1 MGQFEIGFQY
11 PWYLLLLVV
20 IPITWWLGSKS
31 LAGLGPWRRSLA
43 LIFRSLVLLLIVC
56 AIAGVQWIW
65 SSEKLTVIYLIDQS
79 DSIPVAKRQLML
91 EYAIQSVK
99 SHRRKDRQD
108 RAGLIVFGREASIEI
123 PPLDENLP
131 NISRPESYFGKTD
144 ATNLE
149 SALKLAQASFMEDS
163 AKRIVVLTDG
173 NQTLGSAEATA
184 QRLSEN
190 GIGID
195 VVPVKLD
202 TSTEVLVEKID
213 IPGYVRQGQTVDAR
227 VVINRFSATGKDE
240 PVDGRLRV
248 QRRIGNQT
256 EILADG
262 PYTLDK
268 DINVVPIPHKIETN
282 AGYTYEAEFIPTN
295 ESSDTI
301 AQNNKATA
309 FTYARGKGRV
319 MLIEDISHPG
329 DFDALVQT
337 LRRNDIEVDVR
348 DTSNMFSSLVELQS
362 YDSVILAGTPRT
374 SGEEATK
381 VVSFSNDQIDMLVQS
396 AQQFGMGILMIG
408 GPEAFGAG
416 GWTNSKLEEAMPV
429 NFAIKNE
436 KVIASGALAMV
447 MHASEMAEGNHWQKM
462 IGKAA
467 LDALGPQDYCGV
479 VHYDMAGDKWL
490 WGEKTGMSKVGE
502 EKSIMRSKINRMT
515 PGDMPDFDSSLSL
528 ALKSL
533 KIVPASLKHMIVI
546 SDGDPS
552 PATNGVLSG
561 YKAAKIKISTVA
573 VGTHGA
579 AGHSELKRI
588 ATTTGGNYY
597 VVTNPNAL
605 PQIFM
610 REARRVAKP
619 LVFEPEGGIIPFVNR
634 PHEILSG
641 ISGQLPRISGFVLTE
656 KKDSPLVEVPIL
668 SPKPTEEDTASI
680 LATWTYGLGRTAVL
694 TTDAGH
700 RWAKDWANAPV
711 YDQFFSQLVRWT
723 MRPTNDDGKYSIA
736 TNIKDGR
743 VQVIVTALDENDGYL
758 NYLEMG
764 AIAVGPDLKP
774 TNLTMRQVAPG
785 RYVGELTPD
794 QAGSYMLS
802 IIPGSNKPPITTGV
816 TIPFSDE
823 YRVRQANMRLLE
835 QLSERK
841 PTGGTSGLLSDPLEA
856 DSMKE
861 LLGQD
866 SYRTGLPPAKSLQ
879 DIWPIA
885 VLIGATLF
893 FADVFVRRVALD
905 LGLPLRMLAAK
916 LRGRGES
923 KSDTERRERLDRLR
937 SSKSNVGEDLDRQK
951 ATLQFEEQIDNVAA
965 TTTNAADA
973 FGVQDKSK
981 LDTSDFQTKA
991 PTLQAD
997 EEQSYTS
1004 RLLDAK
1010 RKAKKNQ

>member
-1 MGQFEIGFQY
+1 
-11 PWYLLLLVV
+11 
-20 IPITWWLGSKS
+20 
-31 LAGLGPWRRSLA
+31 
-43 LIFRSLVLLLIVC
+43 
-56 AIAGVQWIW
+56 
-65 SSEKLTVIYLIDQS
+65 
-79 DSIPVAKRQLML
+79 
-91 EYAIQSVK
+91 
-99 SHRRKDRQD
+99 
-108 RAGLIVFGREASIEI
+108 
-123 PPLDENLP
+123 
-131 NISRPESYFGKTD
+131 
-144 ATNLE
+144 
-149 SALKLAQASFMEDS
+149 
-163 AKRIVVLTDG
+163 
-173 NQTLGSAEATA
+173 
-184 QRLSEN
+184 
-190 GIGID
+190 
-195 VVPVKLD
+195 
-202 TSTEVLVEKID
+202 
-213 IPGYVRQGQTVDAR
+213 
-227 VVINRFSATGKDE
+227 
-240 PVDGRLRV
+240 
-248 QRRIGNQT
+248 
-256 EILADG
+256 
-262 PYTLDK
+262 
-268 DINVVPIPHKIETN
+268 
-282 AGYTYEAEFIPTN
+282 
-295 ESSDTI
+295 
-301 AQNNKATA
+301 
-309 FTYARGKGRV
+309 
-319 MLIEDISHPG
+319 
-329 DFDALVQT
+329 
-337 LRRNDIEVDVR
+337 
-348 DTSNMFSSLVELQS
+348 
-362 YDSVILAGTPRT
+362 
-374 SGEEATK
+374 
-381 VVSFSNDQIDMLVQS
+381 
-396 AQQFGMGILMIG
+396 
-408 GPEAFGAG
+408 
-416 GWTNSKLEEAMPV
+416 
-429 NFAIKNE
+429 
-436 KVIASGALAMV
+436 
-447 MHASEMAEGNHWQKM
+447 
-462 IGKAA
+462 
-467 LDALGPQDYCGV
+467 
-479 VHYDMAGDKWL
+479 
-490 WGEKTGMSKVGE
+490 MSKVGE
-502 EKSIMRSKINRMT
+502 AKSIMRSKINRMT
-515 PGDMPDFDSSLSL
+515 PGDMPDFDSSLTL

-641 ISGQLPRISGFVLTE
+641 ISGTLPRISGFVLTE
-656 KKDSPLVEVPIL
+656 RKDSPLVEVPIL

-743 VQVIVTALDENDGYL
+743 VQVIVTALDENDGYV

-841 PTGGTSGLLSDPLEA
+841 PTGGASGLLSDPLEA

-923 KSDTERRERLDRLR
+923 ASDAGRRERLDRLR

-951 ATLQFEEQIDNVAA
+951 ANLQFEEQIDNVAA

-981 LDTSDFQTKA
+981 LDPSDFQTKA